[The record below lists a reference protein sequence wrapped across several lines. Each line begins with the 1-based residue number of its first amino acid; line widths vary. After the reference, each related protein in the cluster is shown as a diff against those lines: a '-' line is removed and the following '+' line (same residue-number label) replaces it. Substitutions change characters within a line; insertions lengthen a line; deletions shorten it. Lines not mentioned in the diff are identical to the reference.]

1 MWVVT
6 RHQYGISAP
15 DPQTSLSGETSGDVE
30 KCQLFYQANTYSIY
44 TAIFVRPLK
53 MVSVSV
59 CYLFYQPMNAKIK
72 TWTLRFPAKENP
84 YTEKALFVCQSC
96 CSMT

>member
-15 DPQTSLSGETSGDVE
+15 DPQTSLSRETSGDVE

-44 TAIFVRPLK
+44 TAIFVRP
-53 MVSVSV
+53 
-59 CYLFYQPMNAKIK
+59 
-72 TWTLRFPAKENP
+72 
-84 YTEKALFVCQSC
+84 
-96 CSMT
+96 